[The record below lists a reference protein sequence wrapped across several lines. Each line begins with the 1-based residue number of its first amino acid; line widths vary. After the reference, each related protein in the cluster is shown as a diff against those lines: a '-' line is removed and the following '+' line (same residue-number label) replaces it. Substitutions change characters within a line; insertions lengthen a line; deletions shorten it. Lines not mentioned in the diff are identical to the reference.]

1 MLKLF
6 RLAVSVLEKIIL
18 KVIPTISFL
27 CVVIVIVVVWTSNS
41 YRIRTISVIAVV
53 TALGVNRP

>member
-18 KVIPTISFL
+18 KVISTISFL

>member
-27 CVVIVIVVVWTSNS
+27 CVVIVIAVVWTSNS